1 MGLTDCPDRRARRAN
16 RRRVGGLLVRAEH
29 TFGLLC
35 RVRLALETYG
45 KTLAF
50 WALFLLV
57 RAEHTFGLLCRI
69 RLALETCGKTLA
81 FWALFQD
88 LNTAMD
94 KGPPYAA
101 TSDYSGANSLEA
113 RSIQWP
119 SKQLAS
125 VVQGATEESAVPLCL
140 RDIRLTG
147 IRLGLSLKDMLA
159 EASPGL
165 EHVSRN
171 AASLPPNLRPLGAAP
186 LLHSPRP
193 RACSRAPVHTIRRW
207 ALSKWPARPRPALR
221 RAPGTLPR
229 RPTLACSWTPACS
242 RLRLARS
249 LAIG

>member
-1 MGLTDCPDRRARRAN
+1 MGLTDCPDRRAGRAN

-125 VVQGATEESAVPLCL
+125 VVQGATEASAVPLCL

-165 EHVSRN
+165 GSMCRGTQQ
-171 AASLPPNLRPLGAAP
+171 A
-186 LLHSPRP
+186 SPRTFGRSVQRP
-193 RACSRAPVHTIRRW
+193 SSTVPARALAPERRCTRSGAGRCLSGPPAPVQRSDAH
-207 ALSKWPARPRPALR
+207 L
-221 RAPGTLPR
+221 APCPVAQL
-229 RPTLACSWTPACS
+229 
-242 RLRLARS
+242 
-249 LAIG
+249 